1 MIRKK
6 WKIFTI
12 CLKTENN
19 METASIGRARK
30 LARKLLKDSGC
41 NSTPIM
47 LRDIISYL
55 RNESGLECG
64 SLELSDAVSGFLIE
78 DEDVTAIGYNG
89 SHHVHRQRFSVA
101 HEIGHFMLS
110 HNTQRKD
117 DINKTDADPIHET
130 EANAFAAELLMP
142 LELLK
147 KDLKGNIN
155 IPDIAKKYWVSE
167 EAMARRFQDP
177 AVLKYV

>member
-1 MIRKK
+1 
-6 WKIFTI
+6 
-12 CLKTENN
+12 

-41 NSTPIM
+41 SSTPIM

-55 RNESGLECG
+55 KNESGLECG

-78 DEDVTAIGYNG
+78 DEAVTAIGYNVG
-89 SHHVHRQRFSVA
+89 HHVHRQRFSVA

-110 HNTQRKD
+110 HNTQRKY

-130 EANAFAAELLMP
+130 EANAFATELLMP
-142 LELLK
+142 LGLLK
-147 KDLKGNIN
+147 KDLKNTC
-155 IPDIAKKYWVSE
+155 DTEELAKKYWVSKE
-167 EAMARRFQDP
+167 SMGWRIQDP
-177 AVLKYV
+177 VVLKYI